1 MIQAYPKPDADKKDP
16 CAEENLAWL
25 KAIVNTL
32 RTLRSEMNIAPGKK
46 IPLLFYKGN
55 AKDRENSQLFLNEII
70 NLAKITSLKWINE
83 EEKIATSAMAL
94 VGNLELLIPMEG
106 LIDTKAEIQRLEKE
120 ILKIEKE
127 IERAQSKLAN
137 AAFVKKAP
145 ADIIAQERQRLSDFT
160 ATHTKLQQQLVL
172 LKNT

>member
-1 MIQAYPKPDADKKDP
+1 
-16 CAEENLAWL
+16 
-25 KAIVNTL
+25 
-32 RTLRSEMNIAPGKK
+32 
-46 IPLLFYKGN
+46 
-55 AKDRENSQLFLNEII
+55 
-70 NLAKITSLKWINE
+70 
-83 EEKIATSAMAL
+83 
-94 VGNLELLIPMEG
+94 MEG

-160 ATHTKLQQQLVL
+160 ATHTKLQQQLAL